1 VNLSNNSSLLLQ
13 AVHYDIL
20 AQGFNMID
28 RILIPLMYI
37 FFRSSTIK
45 NSKVK
50 HVWAEAILG

>member
-1 VNLSNNSSLLLQ
+1 MEDLLVNLSNNSSLLLQ

-37 FFRSSTIK
+37 FFQK
-45 NSKVK
+45 FNYK
-50 HVWAEAILG
+50 EL